1 MKKKRIIIASVLAV
15 VVVLGLAA
23 GAIALF
29 YKPQAKVNDY
39 TTGEQQMENDRAI
52 DVDVGEGEACA
63 VISPLVNY
71 FEGDEADKINSSIKS
86 IQSTTEGVVMTT
98 TTTQTQMS
106 ELGVGDIFYLEGSE
120 DSPFEQTFIGKVE
133 SKTVSNNEISYI
145 VDAPAVDE
153 VFDVLKIDCNE
164 ELTNDKI
171 SVIETFDGVT
181 VTETS
186 PLEENFDLSDIK
198 HSDDAT
204 KPIVSNLSY
213 KNAEEPEIGQM
224 ADKKPP
230 IKVGDK
236 AIVFDYEIDLLD
248 KFGLNEK
255 DKTEFQD
262 VYMIQEGYTVKV
274 YTTKTGKTYHR
285 SDCRYLQG
293 NKTETTLTDAKNK
306 GLKACKACTPQV
318 LKDDKG
324 VVDYDAELK
333 LNGRIGL
340 ENISA
345 DITFDWNVMEATE
358 IQELAV
364 KVDGRFVA
372 EATLNANVHI
382 DLGGRKTQVSLP
394 FGAGHLEGLREK
406 MFPLAFVGF
415 DTTLKAVTASGN
427 DGIRQVTSAMP
438 LTLGLIVYADA
449 SGSIVLGSTVT
460 LNASYDFSYTNEFIK
475 DGKLINDT
483 KFDGNPSISF
493 DMVSELKG
501 DIDAHIG
508 ASVVLYVFN
517 LNVLELAIARAGTEA
532 QGMVKCEFHKNLL
545 SGESSGGWTHD
556 IYLRGYAK
564 ILVLE
569 IKLKAKIDILWGFVE
584 FSEEIGYR
592 LQWKDMTLFELG
604 KKGTARFSSS
614 DMSFTSVTAKDKSA
628 TYYMDTNGQLIRKSN
643 GNTEVLYSDTFFVIC
658 GIDETYIYILRVADG
673 GGYDLYRIHKTQGTS
688 RKILESIA
696 YLYLFD
702 STDIYFSY
710 TFDTKVASKFDR
722 ETLNDEYLIECDDEI
737 RIVANQGNFLYV
749 VTQDTSFFAS
759 FFGGGNKCYLFDSYG
774 NKIADYGENV
784 ALENYLHT
792 AIDDTYYF
800 AARMTSG
807 GFLRGVADTVYWV
820 SANKSSNVC
829 AEGVS
834 GWNPLDEGIFVTQD
848 IPAEELPAEKTDSEG
863 NVIPEPKFRIVLFRA
878 SDGQKQNVQPVFSN
892 QAFFTLCHADNG
904 RWYYFDQTD
913 DELILYSLS
922 NNFGG
927 KAVEKKFSLEEMP
940 CSLTDAS
947 MVIMDN
953 TLYFYTIK
961 DNTTTVLYRYT
972 IA

>member
-15 VVVLGLAA
+15 VLVLGLVA

-86 IQSTTEGVVMTT
+86 IQSTTDGVVMTT

-133 SKTVSNNEISYI
+133 SKTVSQNEISYI

-153 VFDVLKIDCNE
+153 VFDVLKIDCSE

-198 HSDDAT
+198 YSDDAT

-213 KNAEEPEIGQM
+213 KHTDEPEIAQM
-224 ADKKPP
+224 SDKNPKL
-230 IKVGDK
+230 KVGDE
-236 AIVFDYEIDLLD
+236 ALVFNYEVDLLET
-248 KFGLNEK
+248 FGLKENS
-255 DKTEFQD
+255 KTEFKD
-262 VYMIQEGYTVKV
+262 VYTVQEGYAVKV
-274 YTTKTGKTYHR
+274 YTTKTGKCYHR
-285 SDCRYLQG
+285 SDCQYLHSS
-293 NKTETTLTDAKNK
+293 KIETTLMDAKNK
-306 GLKACKACTPQV
+306 GFKACKVCTPQV

-324 VVDYDAELK
+324 NIDFDAELK

-340 ENISA
+340 ENIAA
-345 DITFDWNVMEATE
+345 DIVFDWNVMEASK
-358 IQELAV
+358 IQELTV

-372 EATLNANVHI
+372 EATLNANI
-382 DLGGRKTQVSLP
+382 NLELGGQKTQISLP

-427 DGIRQVTSAMP
+427 DGIRQITSAMP

-460 LNASYDFSYTNEFIK
+460 LRGSYDFSYSNEFVK
-475 DGKLINDT
+475 DGKLINESNV
-483 KFDGNPSISF
+483 DGQPSASF

-508 ASVVLYVFN
+508 ASVALYVFN
-517 LNVLELAIARAGTEA
+517 LNVLELAIARAGAEA

-545 SGESSGGWTHD
+545 SGESTGGWTYD
-556 IYLRGYAK
+556 FYLRGYCK
-564 ILVLE
+564 ILILE
-569 IKLKAKIDILWGFVE
+569 LKLKAKIDILWGIIE
-584 FSEEIGYR
+584 FSEEIGYK

-604 KKGTARFSSS
+604 KKGVARFDSS
-614 DMSFTSVTAKDKSA
+614 DMSFTNVTAKDEKA
-628 TYYMDTNGQLIRKSN
+628 TYYMDTNGRLIRKSN
-643 GNTEVLYSDTFFVIC
+643 GNTEILYSDTFFVIC
-658 GIDETYIYILRVADG
+658 GIDETYIYILKVADG
-673 GGYDLYRIHKTQGTS
+673 GGYDLYRIHKTQGTT

-702 STDIYFSY
+702 STNIYFSY

-722 ETLNDEYLIECDDEI
+722 ETLTDKYLIKCDDEI
-737 RIVANQGNFLYV
+737 RIVEKQGNNFYV
-749 VTQDTSFFAS
+749 VTQDNSFFAS
-759 FFGGGNKCYLFDSYG
+759 FFGGGNKCFLFDSYG

-784 ALENYLHT
+784 AVENYLYT
-792 AIDDTYYF
+792 AIDDTYYA

-807 GFLRGVADTVYWV
+807 GFLRGTADTIYWV
-820 SANKSSNVC
+820 SADKSSNVC

-834 GWNPLDEGIFVTQD
+834 GWNPLNEGIFVTQN
-848 IPAEELPAEKTDSEG
+848 IPAEELPEEKTDSDG
-863 NVIPEPKFRIVLFRA
+863 NVIPEPKFRMILFRA
-878 SDGQKQNVQPVFSN
+878 ADGQKQTVQNVFSN

-927 KAVEKKFSLEEMP
+927 KNVEKKFSLEEMP
-940 CSLTDAS
+940 CNLTDAS